1 MILKAAAKLSLQPT
15 PTPLSLSPFSN
26 LLKQFAL
33 ATVWAIKLRA
43 MPNNLAIKLS

>member
-15 PTPLSLSPFSN
+15 PLSLSAFSN